1 MRCTQYVFLLLLFVL
16 SVLLA
21 GCDFRD
27 ILDDYP
33 VSGVKIKFNWK
44 GVDKLPEGMRV
55 IFYPKS
61 EEGRKVESY
70 LSVEGGEVKVPPGR
84 YDMVIYNYNTES
96 VLIRNDEAYETIEA
110 YTDYYKGLETSE
122 KMVWS
127 PDPLYVVSMNDMRI
141 EKSEDVLLMEFQPKL
156 VVKNYSF
163 EIKVKGLKNVAS
175 IVCNVDGM
183 NGAYCI
189 SNGSCT
195 ASIAPIYVEAHKGED
210 VIRGSFSAFSV
221 SESANTRFTGGVVMK
236 LLLVKVDN
244 TIQETKVDI
253 TAAVVPPPPEEED
266 PVTDIE
272 IPIEEE
278 IEVEDVEVPPGG
290 GGGIGGDVG
299 DWDDETNVELPVN

>member
-1 MRCTQYVFLLLLFVL
+1 MRCTQYVFLLLLFGL

-96 VLIRNDEAYETIEA
+96 VLI
-110 YTDYYKGLETSE
+110 ETSE

-253 TAAVVPPPPEEED
+253 TAAVVPPPPEEEED

>member
-33 VSGVKIKFNWK
+33 VSGVKIKVNWK

-96 VLIRNDEAYETIEA
+96 VLIRNDDAYETIEV
-110 YTDYYKGLETSE
+110 YTDYCKGLETSE

-163 EIKVKGLKNVAS
+163 EIKVKGLKNV
-175 IVCNVDGM
+175 D
-183 NGAYCI
+183 Y
-189 SNGSCT
+189 
-195 ASIAPIYVEAHKGED
+195 YKE
-210 VIRGSFSAFSV
+210 
-221 SESANTRFTGGVVMK
+221 
-236 LLLVKVDN
+236 
-244 TIQETKVDI
+244 
-253 TAAVVPPPPEEED
+253 
-266 PVTDIE
+266 
-272 IPIEEE
+272 
-278 IEVEDVEVPPGG
+278 
-290 GGGIGGDVG
+290 GGIYKYTYGASPDYNKVLRSKRSITDKFKDAFIIAFKNG
-299 DWDDETNVELPVN
+299 EKINVNTAISEFKKNRNK

>member
-1 MRCTQYVFLLLLFVL
+1 MRCTKYMFLLLLFGL
-16 SVLLA
+16 PVLLA

-27 ILDDYP
+27 ILDEYP

-44 GVDKLPEGMRV
+44 GVADKLPEGMRV

-84 YDMVIYNYNTES
+84 YDMVIYNYNTEC

-110 YTDYYKGLETSE
+110 YTDYCKGLETSE

-156 VVKNYSF
+156 VVKHYSF

-183 NGAYCI
+183 DGGYCI

-210 VIRGSFSAFSV
+210 IIRGSFSAFSS
-221 SESANTRFTGGVVMK
+221 SESANTRFTGG
-236 LLLVKVDN
+236 
-244 TIQETKVDI
+244 
-253 TAAVVPPPPEEED
+253 
-266 PVTDIE
+266 
-272 IPIEEE
+272 
-278 IEVEDVEVPPGG
+278 
-290 GGGIGGDVG
+290 GGD
-299 DWDDETNVELPVN
+299 EAIAS